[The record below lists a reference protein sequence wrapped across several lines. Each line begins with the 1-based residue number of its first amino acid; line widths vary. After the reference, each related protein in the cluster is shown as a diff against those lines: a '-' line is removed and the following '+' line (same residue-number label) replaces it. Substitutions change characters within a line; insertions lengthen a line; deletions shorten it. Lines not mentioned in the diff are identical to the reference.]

1 MGLGPLFFARAFPC
15 WVLWCSD
22 SLTSPIF
29 RSFFE
34 ILQLRW
40 GGVYLTNL
48 RRLGG
53 NTAGSS
59 APGGFGRSM
68 PPLETLEGRQ
78 VSPPPP
84 HLTNRISFGGG
95 PTACGGAEVSFGALF
110 LPLF

>member
-40 GGVYLTNL
+40 GGGVLDEFETFGGKYCWVQCP
-48 RRLGG
+48 RRIWEVHASFGDFG
-53 NTAGSS
+53 RTAGLT
-59 APGGFGRSM
+59 
-68 PPLETLEGRQ
+68 PPTPLDQQNQLWRG
-78 VSPPPP
+78 P
-84 HLTNRISFGGG
+84 HGLRGS
-95 PTACGGAEVSFGALF
+95 
-110 LPLF
+110 